1 MAAKIRAIFTDVG
14 KTTNAH
20 ERFINREMG
29 WLAFNHRVLQEAAAP
44 SVPLI
49 ERVRF
54 LGIFSNNLDE
64 FFRVRV
70 ANLIRASL
78 VGPDTRTTLGFD
90 VRETLGR
97 VQQRVVDLQ
106 AENNRIFAELE
117 DALHAEGIHFVDETE
132 FDGPQQEFAAR
143 YFQRV
148 IRPVL
153 VPIMVGGTVPFP
165 ELRDGTLYLAVG
177 LVPGGKAVS
186 TPDDARRTVY
196 AVIEVPSHLERFVEL
211 PSPAGQ
217 HHVAFLEDIIRQELP
232 RLFALFAPERIFA
245 HAIKVTRDA
254 EIDVDD
260 DLTRSLMEKM
270 ASGLA
275 RRKRGDYVRFLYDA
289 RMPKEMLAFIKRKLK
304 LVDTGNII
312 AGSRYHN
319 RKDLMG
325 FPDFGRSELVFPARP
340 ALPHPRLARATNLFD
355 EVSKGDVLL
364 HFPYQEYGYIVDLLR
379 ESAMD
384 PRVLSIRI
392 NLYRV
397 ARHSQITNALINAAR
412 NGKQVQVVVEI
423 AARFDERNNMQVAQD
438 LQEAGVQVLFGVPGL
453 KVHAKLFHIARRRGK
468 GTESIAHVGTGNF
481 HERNARI
488 YADFSLLTADTTTTS
503 EVERLFHFFEH
514 NYERSVFRT
523 LIVSPYSTR
532 RRFEAL
538 IDREI
543 EAAEAGREAWM
554 VLKVNNIIDA
564 EMIAK
569 LYEASRAGVR
579 IRLLV
584 RGICSLIPGVPGMSD
599 GISVTSIVGR
609 YLEHSRVLVFANGGD
624 PEYFLSSAD
633 WMTRNLDRRVEVSI
647 PVRDAALKAEL
658 RAFIDL
664 QLHDTRKAR
673 VVDVSGGNAFVAP
686 APGAEPLSSQ
696 DEVYRRL
703 AQYGSLAAAAEAEP
717 LAPSP
722 PVLSRA

>member
-1 MAAKIRAIFTDVG
+1 
-14 KTTNAH
+14 
-20 ERFINREMG
+20 MG
-29 WLAFNHRVLQEAAAP
+29 WLAFNHRVLQEAASP
-44 SVPLI
+44 EVPLI

-70 ANLIRASL
+70 ANLVRASL

-97 VQQRVVDLQ
+97 VKHRVVELQ
-106 AENNRIFAELE
+106 EENNRIFAELE
-117 DALHAEGIHFVDETE
+117 EALHAEGIHFVDETE
-132 FDGPQQEFAAR
+132 FNADQTRFATD

-153 VPIMVGGTVPFP
+153 VPVMIGGAVPFP

-177 LVPGGKAVS
+177 LVPGGKAVAS
-186 TPDDARRTVY
+186 SDGEDRRTLY
-196 AVIEVPSHLERFVEL
+196 AVIEVPSHLPRFIEL
-211 PSPAGQ
+211 PSPGGQ
-217 HHVAFLEDIIRQELP
+217 HHVAFIEDLIRQELP
-232 RLFALFAPERIFA
+232 RIFALFAPERIAA

-275 RRKRGDYVRFLYDA
+275 KRKRGDYVRFLYDA
-289 RMPKEMLAFIKRKLK
+289 RMPKEMLGFIKRKLK

-325 FPDFGRSELVFPARP
+325 FPDFGRKELVFADRP
-340 ALPHPRLARATNLFD
+340 PLPHPQLQGATNLFD
-355 EVSKGDVLL
+355 EVRKGDVLL

-384 PRVLSIRI
+384 PRVTSIRI

-412 NGKQVQVVVEI
+412 NGKSVQVVVEI

-468 GTESIAHVGTGNF
+468 GTEAIAHVGTGNF

-488 YADFSLLTADTTTTS
+488 YADFSLLTADPVTNG

-514 NYERSVFRT
+514 NYERTVFRT

-543 EAAEAGREAWM
+543 EAASEGREAWL

-564 EMIAK
+564 ELIAK
-569 LYEASRAGVR
+569 LYEASTAGVR

-584 RGICSLIPGVPGMSD
+584 RGICSLIPGVPGMSEH
-599 GISVTSIVGR
+599 IAVTSIVGR
-609 YLEHSRVLVFANGGD
+609 YLEHARVLVFANGGD

-664 QLHDTRKAR
+664 QLHDTAKAR
-673 VVDVSGGNAFVAP
+673 TVEASGANRYVEP
-686 APGAEPLSSQ
+686 AEGAAGLASQ

-703 AQYGSLAAAAEAEP
+703 AAYGSLAAAAVAEP
-717 LAPSP
+717 LTSIPAFASQ
-722 PVLSRA
+722 S